1 MSITQTKTSTKPNSD
16 RYRELLMEFPP
27 RSIIS
32 EADLLATQTVI
43 DRLLDSP
50 ALTTEET
57 DDLNLLG
64 MLVHE
69 YEEKYVPIPDLQGV
83 ELLKALIEELD
94 LKQKDLVPIFK
105 TESIVSAV
113 LNGQRRF
120 TVEHIEKL
128 AAFFHVS
135 PALFFTNELDPFHS
149 TNLLD

>member
-1 MSITQTKTSTKPNSD
+1 MSITQTKASVSSGSD

-27 RSIIS
+27 RSIS
-32 EADLLATQTVI
+32 STDELEATQAVI

-50 ALTTEET
+50 KLAPEET
-57 DDLNLLG
+57 DYLNLLG

-69 YEEKYVPIPDLQGV
+69 YEEKHVPIPDLQGV

-113 LNGQRRF
+113 LSGQRRF
-120 TVEHIEKL
+120 TVEHVEKL
-128 AAFFHVS
+128 AAFFHLS
-135 PALFFTNELDPFHS
+135 PALFLTKEF
-149 TNLLD
+149 

>member
-1 MSITQTKTSTKPNSD
+1 MSITQTKASVSSGSD

-27 RSIIS
+27 RSIS
-32 EADLLATQTVI
+32 STDELEATQAVI
-43 DRLLDSP
+43 DRLLDY
-50 ALTTEET
+50 
-57 DDLNLLG
+57 LNLLG

-69 YEEKYVPIPDLQGV
+69 YEEKHVPIPDLQGV

-113 LNGQRRF
+113 LSGQRRF

-135 PALFFTNELDPFHS
+135 PALFLTKEF
-149 TNLLD
+149 